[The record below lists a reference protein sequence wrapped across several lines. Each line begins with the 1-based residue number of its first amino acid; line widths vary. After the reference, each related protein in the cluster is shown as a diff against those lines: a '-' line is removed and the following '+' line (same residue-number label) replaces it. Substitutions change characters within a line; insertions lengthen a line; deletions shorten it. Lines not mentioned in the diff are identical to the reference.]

1 MKVNAEEINLVEK
14 ADNLIPKIRIQ
25 QNIIEAI
32 MSSVEELSRILFDMN
47 ITIPDRKEERCLN
60 DTIEYN
66 TAQLEAVNK
75 ELIALLEKIRG

>member
-1 MKVNAEEINLVEK
+1 MMINTEEINVVREV
-14 ADNLIPKIRIQ
+14 DTLISKIRIQ

-32 MSSVEELSRILFDMN
+32 MSSVEELSKVLFDMN

-75 ELIALLEKIRG
+75 ELIVLLEKIRG